1 MGINSKP
8 DSSGMAPT
16 MEQLRRVV
24 QDWLEIALTPLAGAL
39 FRLGASANQ
48 VSVCGFALNLA
59 TAGLVATDHLVAA
72 GVLYPAPCAPWRA

>member
-1 MGINSKP
+1 MGINSKL
-8 DSSGMAPT
+8 DSNGLAPT

-48 VSVCGFALNLA
+48 V
-59 TAGLVATDHLVAA
+59 
-72 GVLYPAPCAPWRA
+72 